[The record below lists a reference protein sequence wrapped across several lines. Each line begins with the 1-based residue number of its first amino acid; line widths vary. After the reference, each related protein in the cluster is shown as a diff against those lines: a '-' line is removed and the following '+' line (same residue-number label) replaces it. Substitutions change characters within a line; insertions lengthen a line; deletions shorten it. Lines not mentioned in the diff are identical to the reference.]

1 MKIKR
6 VEAFQ
11 IYDSRGKPTVEC
23 TVTMENGA
31 VGSGLVPSGASTG
44 RTEALELRDRDPRR
58 LRGDAVFSAVRNIE
72 GEIAPVVEGMDVFD
86 QEAVDHTMCDLD
98 GTMNKSRLGGNA
110 ILAVSMAVA
119 KAAAAVDRVPLFHYL
134 GGGRE
139 YLMPMPQIQLFGGG
153 AHSAWRTDIQ
163 DFLVIPVGAED
174 FPQSLEITHN
184 VYHAAGD
191 WMREHKKYFGVADEG
206 GYWPEF
212 DSHTQVLD
220 AVMKC
225 IELAGYTPGKDVAI
239 ALDVAASELYDGAL
253 YRFGLEGRALSRD
266 ELLGLFTAWC
276 ANYPIVSLED
286 PFSDQD
292 PDGWASIRSELG
304 ERIQLI
310 GDDLFTTNIHLIEK
324 GVESNLANAVLIKP
338 NQIGTLTETLAAIRL
353 TQASSW
359 RPVVSARSGET
370 EDTLISHLA
379 VATNAGQIKVGSFA
393 RSERM
398 AKWNELLRIE
408 RCLSKKNAVFAGRK
422 IVQPR

>member
-23 TVTMENGA
+23 TVTTEDG
-31 VGSGLVPSGASTG
+31 VVRSGLVPSGASTG
-44 RTEALELRDRDPRR
+44 RTEALELRDRDP
-58 LRGDAVFSAVRNIE
+58 LRFRGEAVFSAVRNIE
-72 GEIAPVVEGMDVFD
+72 DEIAPLVEGMDVFD
-86 QEAVDHTMCDLD
+86 QEAVDETMCDLD
-98 GTMNKSRLGGNA
+98 GTVNKSRLGGNA

-119 KAAAAVDRVPLFHYL
+119 NAAAAVNRVPLFDYL
-134 GGGRE
+134 GNGRG

-163 DFLVIPVGAED
+163 DFLVVPVGAED
-174 FPQSLEITHN
+174 FPRSLEITHN
-184 VYHAAGD
+184 IYHAAGD
-191 WMREHKKYFGVADEG
+191 WMREQNKFYGVADEG
-206 GYWPEF
+206 GFWPEF

-220 AVMKC
+220 AVVKC
-225 IELAGYTPGKDVAI
+225 IELAGYSPGKDVAI

-253 YRFGLEGRALSRD
+253 YRFSLEDRALHRD
-266 ELLGLFTAWC
+266 QLLGLFMEWC

-292 PDGWASIRSELG
+292 PDGWSSIRAELG
-304 ERIQLI
+304 DRVQLI

-324 GVESNLANAVLIKP
+324 GVEGNLANAVLIKP

-353 TQASSW
+353 TQASNW
-359 RPVVSARSGET
+359 RPIVSARSGET
-370 EDTLISHLA
+370 EDALISHLA

-398 AKWNELLRIE
+398 AKWNELLRIG
-408 RCLSKKNAVFAGRK
+408 RCLSDNKAVFAGRT
-422 IVQPR
+422 ILEPR